1 MQSWRIERSSAT
13 SRDGLRH
20 AQTGKSEDH
29 ELLAEFGNVKAD
41 RLAPAGAHNQQ
52 AGATILDARPFNRGL
67 PCYEPAGRFRVS

>member
-41 RLAPAGAHNQQ
+41 RVPAGLA
-52 AGATILDARPFNRGL
+52 
-67 PCYEPAGRFRVS
+67 